1 MHAQTAQSGVD
12 ASVLSADRHLER
24 WIVGHRVGWL
34 NWLFEGLSRIGTL
47 GAIWIV
53 LGIALATLWRRPSI
67 GLLVLAAV
75 SAADLSATLLKILIP
90 RHRPRVHTLVPEP
103 HDHSFPSGHAAT
115 SFAGAT
121 LLAACAPRLRVPL
134 YALAVLIAFSRLYV
148 GVHYPL
154 DVLGGAALGLLL
166 ATALLRLAAVRR
178 RSRRG
183 SRAG

>member
-1 MHAQTAQSGVD
+1 VIGV
-12 ASVLSADRHLER
+12 
-24 WIVGHRVGWL
+24 
-34 NWLFEGLSRIGTL
+34 
-47 GAIWIV
+47 
-53 LGIALATLWRRPSI
+53 ALAVLWRRPSI
-67 GLLVLAAV
+67 GLLALAAV
-75 SAADLSATLLKILIP
+75 SAADLSATLLKVLIP
-90 RHRPRVHTLVPEP
+90 RHRPRLHTIVREP

-121 LLAACAPRLRVPL
+121 LLSAYAPRLRVPL

-154 DVLGGAALGLLL
+154 DVLGGAVVGVGV
-166 ATALLRLAAVRR
+166 ATALLLLAAGRR